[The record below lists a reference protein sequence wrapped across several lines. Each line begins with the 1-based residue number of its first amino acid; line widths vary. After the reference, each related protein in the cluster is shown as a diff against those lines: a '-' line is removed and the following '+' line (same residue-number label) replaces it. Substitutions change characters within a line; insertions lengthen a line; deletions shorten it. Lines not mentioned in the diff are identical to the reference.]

1 MKETVY
7 INIKGLQLAAQNVP
21 RDYEEDEDDPVEVIN
36 VGRYRIING
45 KEYIKYDEVLEGTTK
60 KCTSTIKIAGNSVE
74 VTKKGPVTA
83 HLSFVPGEKTMTFYE
98 TPYGNIYLGIF
109 SRSVDMQRTEDKL
122 TISIDYALELN
133 YEQVSDCKVDIEI
146 SSKGKF
152 SLLS

>member
-1 MKETVY
+1 MKEKVY

-74 VTKKGPVTA
+74 VTKKRSCNRTPVFCA
-83 HLSFVPGEKTMTFYE
+83 GRK
-98 TPYGNIYLGIF
+98 N
-109 SRSVDMQRTEDKL
+109 DD
-122 TISIDYALELN
+122 
-133 YEQVSDCKVDIEI
+133 
-146 SSKGKF
+146 
-152 SLLS
+152 LLRNTVW

>member
-1 MKETVY
+1 MKEKVY

-98 TPYGNIYLGIF
+98 TPY
-109 SRSVDMQRTEDKL
+109 VDMQRTEDKL

>member
-1 MKETVY
+1 MKEKVY

-74 VTKKGPVTA
+74 EKRSCNRTPVFCA
-83 HLSFVPGEKTMTFYE
+83 GRK
-98 TPYGNIYLGIF
+98 N
-109 SRSVDMQRTEDKL
+109 DD
-122 TISIDYALELN
+122 
-133 YEQVSDCKVDIEI
+133 
-146 SSKGKF
+146 
-152 SLLS
+152 LLRNTVW

>member
-1 MKETVY
+1 MKEKVY

-109 SRSVDMQRTEDKL
+109 SRSVDMQRT
-122 TISIDYALELN
+122 
-133 YEQVSDCKVDIEI
+133 
-146 SSKGKF
+146 
-152 SLLS
+152 

>member
-1 MKETVY
+1 MKEKVY

-83 HLSFVPGEKTMTFYE
+83 HLSFVPGEKTMTCSQLSDGFCIIAACIRLSV
-98 TPYGNIYLGIF
+98 TDGITCNVQVGAAPL
-109 SRSVDMQRTEDKL
+109 SCCCSSDNRRT
-122 TISIDYALELN
+122 
-133 YEQVSDCKVDIEI
+133 
-146 SSKGKF
+146 
-152 SLLS
+152 